1 MPLSIGDGGNMIRS
15 VIGAALIG
23 ALAVGAAP
31 RVSAADKVVI
41 GSVPGIAAAGTYIA
55 ADKGYFK
62 DAGIDVEIAD
72 LASAADAMAALATNQ
87 FQVVEGGYSAGY
99 WNALAKNF
107 PIITAF
113 ERGMRPTNHKI
124 VVPPAMAG
132 KIKTVADLKGHSLAV
147 NAPGSLTIYEA
158 GKMLEVAG
166 LTIKDVDVKYMPFP
180 QMLVAFRNGAV
191 DAAEDIPP
199 FVNIGQEQGLMTA
212 IASIDDTLK
221 PYPIVSIAYQINTD
235 WAAKNKDAA
244 RKFFVAIARG
254 TRDYCQ
260 AYHHGPNRDEIEDIM
275 IKHKVMTDRALLD
288 RIPWQGRDPNGRM
301 DAGTVLDIQDWF
313 FKEGMITQ
321 KFPAERLIDNEY
333 ADYVAKA
340 LPPFEVI
347 NKNDPLPA
355 CR

>member
-1 MPLSIGDGGNMIRS
+1 MMRS
-15 VIGAALIG
+15 GIGAA
-23 ALAVGAAP
+23 ALMALLSGAAQHA
-31 RVSAADKVVI
+31 VAADKVVI

-55 ADKGYFK
+55 DAKGYFK
-62 DAGIDVEIAD
+62 DAGIEVDIAD
-72 LASAADAMAALATNQ
+72 LASAADAMASLATNQ
-87 FQVVEGGYSAGY
+87 FNVVEGGYSAGY

-113 ERGMRPTNHKI
+113 ERGMRPTNHRI
-124 VVPPAMAG
+124 VVPATMVD
-132 KIKTVADLKGHSLAV
+132 KIKTLADLKGHSLAV

-158 GKMLEVAG
+158 GKMLETAG
-166 LTIKDVDVKYMPFP
+166 LTIKDVDIKYMPFP
-180 QMLVAFRNGAV
+180 QMAVAFKNGAV

-199 FVNIGQEQGLMTA
+199 FVNIAMEQGLMKPIAA
-212 IASIDDTLK
+212 IDETLK

-235 WAAKNKDAA
+235 WSAKNKQVAQ
-244 RKFFVAIARG
+244 RFFVAISRG

-275 IKHKVMTDRALLD
+275 IKYKVMSDRALLD
-288 RIPWQGRDPNGRM
+288 RIPWQGRDPNGRI

-321 KFPAERLIDNEY
+321 KFPAERLIDTEY
-333 ADYVAKA
+333 ADYAAKT
-340 LPPFEVI
+340 LGPFEVI
-347 NKNDPLPA
+347 NKTDPLPA

>member
-1 MPLSIGDGGNMIRS
+1 MLLRS
-15 VIGAALIG
+15 LMAGAALG
-23 ALAVGAAP
+23 LWAAGMAAG
-31 RVSAADKVVI
+31 SAAAADKVVI

-55 ADKGYFK
+55 DAKGYFK
-62 DAGIDVEIAD
+62 DAGIDVTIAD
-72 LASAADAMAALATNQ
+72 LASAADAMASLATNQ

-113 ERGMRPTNHKI
+113 ERGSRPTNHRI
-124 VVPPAMAG
+124 VVPPAMAD
-132 KIKTVADLKGHSLAV
+132 KIKTIADLKGHSVAV
-147 NAPGSLTIYEA
+147 NAPGSLTIYEL
-158 GKMLEVAG
+158 GKMLETAG

-180 QMLVAFRNGAV
+180 QMAVAFRNNAV
-191 DAAEDIPP
+191 DAAENIPP
-199 FVNIGQEQGLMTA
+199 FVNVGMEQGLMKP
-212 IASIDDTLK
+212 IAAIDDTLK
-221 PYPIVSIAYQINTD
+221 PYPLGSIAYQVNTD
-235 WAAKNKDAA
+235 WAGKNKDTA
-244 RKFFVAIARG
+244 RKFFVAILRG

-275 IKHKVMTDRALLD
+275 IKYKVMSDRALLD

-333 ADYVAKA
+333 ADYAAKT
-340 LPPFEVI
+340 LGPFELI
-347 NKNDPLPA
+347 NKSDPLPS